1 MDLGVIP
8 LPPFTDKIRKV
19 VFDGLKAYMEIYL
32 CKECG
37 KYFSANKVLKSHMT
51 THNSEKKLFVNSQK
65 LINSALSKAFVGST
79 KVDVEQC

>member
-1 MDLGVIP
+1 MFSKHTWKKSFNV
-8 LPPFTDKIRKV
+8 
-19 VFDGLKAYMEIYL
+19 

-51 THNSEKKLFVNSQK
+51 THNSEKKKLVVNSQK